1 MKMWQLKKL
10 STNESLNDPQPL
22 PENWRN
28 IFGLQGVIDKLGDL
42 TWAGHPDTGW
52 VEVDVPDP
60 EPEPLPEPEPE
71 KDAKTL
77 ADEHIA
83 EMLEATLQMVALDNQ
98 NMTRE
103 TRVAWLEYR
112 RLLREVSLHPD
123 YPNNIYWPA
132 RPE

>member
-1 MKMWQLKKL
+1 MKLWQLKKL

-52 VEVDVPDP
+52 FEVDVV
-60 EPEPLPEPEPE
+60 EPIKDVKAELDAHIQHLLDTTLP
-71 KDAKTL
+71 
-77 ADEHIA
+77 
-83 EMLEATLQMVALDNQ
+83 MVAFDKPGVTKAKLQ
-98 NMTRE
+98 E
-103 TRVAWLEYR
+103 WVEYR
-112 RLLREVSLHPD
+112 KKLQEVYLQVE
-123 YPNNIYWPA
+123 YPNEIYWPT

>member
-1 MKMWQLKKL
+1 MKLWQLKKL

-60 EPEPLPEPEPE
+60 EPAPLPEPELE

-77 ADEHIA
+77 VDEHVQH
-83 EMLEATLQMVALDNQ
+83 LLDTTLSMVAFDKPG
-98 NMTRE
+98 MTKAKLQE
-103 TRVAWLEYR
+103 WVEYR
-112 RLLREVSLHPD
+112 KKLQEVHLQVG
-123 YPNNIYWPA
+123 YPNDIYWPT